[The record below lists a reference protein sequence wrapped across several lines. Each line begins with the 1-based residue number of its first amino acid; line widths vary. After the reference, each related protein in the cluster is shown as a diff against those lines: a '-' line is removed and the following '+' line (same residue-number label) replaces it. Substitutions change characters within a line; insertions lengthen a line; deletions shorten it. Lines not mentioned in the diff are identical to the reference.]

1 MAAELTDYLLREFKI
16 EVLPNAREDDMA
28 CITVGALLRL
38 ASLATQQ
45 ATQGAEPVAEV
56 YRLHY
61 GGRMRNIGTN
71 AIRQLV
77 PSDKLPPPGTKLYAA
92 SPTPP
97 TGTSQGE
104 GAS

>member
-1 MAAELTDYLLREFKI
+1 MAAELTDELGSDPAADAYVTAYLADGQMAQLANNHPSRI
-16 EVLPNAREDDMA
+16 VRALAR
-28 CITVGALLRL
+28 ALV
-38 ASLATQQ
+38 A

-61 GGRMRNIGTN
+61 GGRMRNIGTD

-97 TGTSQGE
+97 TKDT
-104 GAS
+104 